1 MLLGFLQSYAVPYA
15 LFSFSGGRFAVI
27 EAEATALAG
36 TAIERYETSRDT
48 VISEVSALNKRIG
61 LAAVEEF
68 AGASFSHGPC
78 SLCVASDIS
87 KSTIA
92 MKRSETA
99 GLHVPC
105 RNAGHRAAD
114 VDQYFEARIATC
126 ARCCRRG
133 IERGNP

>member
-1 MLLGFLQSYAVPYA
+1 MLLGFIQSCAAPFA
-15 LFSFSGGRFAVI
+15 LFAISGGRFAVI

-48 VISEVSALNKRIG
+48 VIGEVSALNKRIG

-78 SLCVASDIS
+78 SLCAASDIS

-92 MKRSETA
+92 VELYETA

-105 RNAGHRAAD
+105 RIAGHRAAD
-114 VDQYFEARIATC
+114 VDQYFEARIATS

-133 IERGNP
+133 LERVNS